1 MNRIVWMQTSR
12 GRGLNL
18 LTDYLNAL
26 HQIYLTLSG
35 ILGLALEK
43 NDSIM
48 DQSNDD
54 EFDMPKEDPIEKWYN
69 RQCSK
74 INLNP
79 VKTLIRNQFKSICL
93 LDNEQQLKTP
103 SEPSSRLGA
112 VNL

>member
-1 MNRIVWMQTSR
+1 
-12 GRGLNL
+12 
-18 LTDYLNAL
+18 
-26 HQIYLTLSG
+26 
-35 ILGLALEK
+35 
-43 NDSIM
+43 M

-74 INLNP
+74 INLNS
-79 VKTLIRNQFKSICL
+79 VKMLIRNQFKSVCL

-112 VNL
+112 GIFAIQIETYSMISFTSLSIFRSLA